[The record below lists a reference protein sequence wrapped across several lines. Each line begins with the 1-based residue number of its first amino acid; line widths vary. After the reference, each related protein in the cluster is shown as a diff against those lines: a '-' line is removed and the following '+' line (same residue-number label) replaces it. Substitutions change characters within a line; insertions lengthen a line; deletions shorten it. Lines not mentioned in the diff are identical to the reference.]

1 MTQDID
7 KIDPVI
13 TPPSTETVHESERSH
28 RDRRQ
33 KKQFEAALKKKLEEE
48 KKKHEERLRK
58 DRVEIGGHDEEEPQQ
73 QASDRDERQ
82 PSQGKEAPAESAEV
96 EGDQSGI
103 DIKA

>member
-7 KIDPVI
+7 KMDPV
-13 TPPSTETVHESERSH
+13 TSPPSTETVHQSERSH
-28 RDRRQ
+28 PDRRQ

-58 DRVEIGGHDEEEPQQ
+58 DRVEIGGHEEEQPQR
-73 QASDRDERQ
+73 QASDRDDRQ
-82 PSQGKEAPAESAEV
+82 PSRGKEAPAQDV
-96 EGDQSGI
+96 DPEGDQSGI